1 MLKQKSNED
10 EQKVMEKCGKKIDQS
25 RKKIKKNTH
34 TYT

>member
-10 EQKVMEKCGKKIDQS
+10 EQKMMGKCGKKIDQS
-25 RKKIKKNTH
+25 RKKNFKNTH